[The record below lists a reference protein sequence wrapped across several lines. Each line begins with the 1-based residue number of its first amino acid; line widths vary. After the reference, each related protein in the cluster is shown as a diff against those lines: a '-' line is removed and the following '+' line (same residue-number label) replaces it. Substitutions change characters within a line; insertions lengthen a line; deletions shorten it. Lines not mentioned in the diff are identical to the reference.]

1 MRPSANGHL
10 DYSFVGRQTP
20 LIQNLQFWLLFLA
33 PISIQN
39 SNLNQLI
46 YKGSTLLQNI
56 LSLYKQ
62 RMRFIIQD
70 PDSPRVLE
78 EATSTVL
85 VHSVFIDMVCN
96 QCFHCLF
103 SRALVNFYPHPLPA
117 FTCQILY
124 KYNLVLLSCCS
135 AYTNIFCCDVAI
147 VAKIEACQ
155 YLNNVFVFFICSY
168 IVHEIYHVDPKFP
181 LITCG
186 NNFVF
191 QFFYYVHMLDP

>member
-1 MRPSANGHL
+1 MSPSVDGHL
-10 DYSFVGRQTP
+10 DYSFVGRLTP

-96 QCFHCLF
+96 QFFHCLF
-103 SRALVNFYPHPLPA
+103 SRALVNFTPPPPRL
-117 FTCQILY
+117 L
-124 KYNLVLLSCCS
+124 LVKFYVS
-135 AYTNIFCCDVAI
+135 II
-147 VAKIEACQ
+147 Q
-155 YLNNVFVFFICSY
+155 YF
-168 IVHEIYHVDPKFP
+168 YHVGMH
-181 LITCG
+181 IQTC
-186 NNFVF
+186 FIV
-191 QFFYYVHMLDP
+191 MLPWQLRSKLVSI

>member
-1 MRPSANGHL
+1 MSPSADGHL
-10 DYSFVGRQTP
+10 DYSFVGRLTP

-96 QCFHCLF
+96 QFFHCLF
-103 SRALVNFYPHPLPA
+103 SRALVNFTPPPPQA
-117 FTCQILY
+117 FACKILC
-124 KYNLVLLSCCS
+124 KQNLVFLSCWY
-135 AYTNIFCCDVAI
+135 AYTNMFYCDVAM
-147 VAKIEACQ
+147 VAKIKACQ
-155 YLNNVFVFFICSY
+155 YLNRVFVFFICSY
-168 IVHEIYHVDPKFP
+168 IVHEICHVDPKFP

-186 NNFVF
+186 NMFVF